1 MGMVLGVG
9 VRVRVQWNG
18 KQWSSSRLGD
28 GGF

>member
-1 MGMVLGVG
+1 MGIDLGVG

-18 KQWSSSRLGD
+18 KQWLSIKFGN

>member
-1 MGMVLGVG
+1 MGIALGVG

-18 KQWSSSRLGD
+18 KQWSSRRFGN